1 MNLST
6 LPAVGQPHAPTVDPE
21 LVGIFAGVITL
32 PDSTHHAVILLDD
45 KPADELTWK
54 KAMNW
59 AEKLGAQLPSR
70 PIAAMLYANLKA
82 QFTPEW
88 HWTNEA
94 YDSSCAW
101 VTGFGNGLQSIYGES
116 AELRARAVRLIQL
129 VA

>member
-1 MNLST
+1 M
-6 LPAVGQPHAPTVDPE
+6 V
-21 LVGIFAGVITL
+21 TL

-70 PIAAMLYANLKA
+70 PIAAMLFANLKA

-94 YDSSCAW
+94 YDSSYAW
-101 VTGFGNGLQSIYGES
+101 IQNFYYGYQGSLSKS
-116 AELRARAVRLIQL
+116 AVLRARAVRLIQL
-129 VA
+129 NR